1 MLAPEITAPE
11 ASVTVPVI
19 LALMSCPKAMEHR
32 RNTNKLLNAM
42 RAFIGKPPILLSK
55 LPDLRE
61 LFPQAISI
69 ALGFVVIA

>member
-1 MLAPEITAPE
+1 
-11 ASVTVPVI
+11 
-19 LALMSCPKAMEHR
+19 
-32 RNTNKLLNAM
+32 M